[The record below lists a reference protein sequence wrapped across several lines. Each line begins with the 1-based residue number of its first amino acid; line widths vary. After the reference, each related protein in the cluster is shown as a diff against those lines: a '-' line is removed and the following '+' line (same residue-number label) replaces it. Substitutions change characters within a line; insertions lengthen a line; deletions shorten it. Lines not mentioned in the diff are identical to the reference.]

1 MSESRSK
8 LEEILELLLA
18 EENEKAEELL
28 HEYVVAKARAEYEK
42 VLDEDVA
49 EEDAEVEE
57 STESE
62 EEAVEESEESEEE
75 AVEETAEPEAELT
88 LDEELPETEPETTP
102 EPETEVPEETIVAAP
117 VEENATDLSENEMT
131 NETVAEAT
139 AAAGTASDMLL
150 HFQHE
155 VRVEVARTRL
165 TGKEITQITS
175 GSIIELDKAAGEP
188 VELVLDD
195 RTIAQGEVVMINK
208 DKLGIRI
215 IGIIQN

>member
-1 MSESRSK
+1 
-8 LEEILELLLA
+8 
-18 EENEKAEELL
+18 
-28 HEYVVAKARAEYEK
+28 VV
-42 VLDEDVA
+42 VT
-49 EEDAEVEE
+49 
-57 STESE
+57 TE
-62 EEAVEESEESEEE
+62 A
-75 AVEETAEPEAELT
+75 
-88 LDEELPETEPETTP
+88 D
-102 EPETEVPEETIVAAP
+102 
-117 VEENATDLSENEMT
+117 ATDLSENQMT

-139 AAAGTASDMLL
+139 APAGAASDMLL

-208 DKLGIRI
+208 DKLGVRI
-215 IGIIQN
+215 IGIVQK

>member
-1 MSESRSK
+1 MEELPPLAEGELSDSESETPEPEDSAASD
-8 LEEILELLLA
+8 A
-18 EENEKAEELL
+18 EETPEEPEANQEAEDTSEPEETVEDSAEVNEPP
-28 HEYVVAKARAEYEK
+28 
-42 VLDEDVA
+42 
-49 EEDAEVEE
+49 EED
-57 STESE
+57 
-62 EEAVEESEESEEE
+62 

>member
-62 EEAVEESEESEEE
+62 EEAVER
-75 AVEETAEPEAELT
+75 PG
-88 LDEELPETEPETTP
+88 
-102 EPETEVPEETIVAAP
+102 VA
-117 VEENATDLSENEMT
+117 
-131 NETVAEAT
+131 
-139 AAAGTASDMLL
+139 
-150 HFQHE
+150 
-155 VRVEVARTRL
+155 
-165 TGKEITQITS
+165 
-175 GSIIELDKAAGEP
+175 
-188 VELVLDD
+188 
-195 RTIAQGEVVMINK
+195 
-208 DKLGIRI
+208 
-215 IGIIQN
+215 

>member
-1 MSESRSK
+1 MNK
-8 LEEILELLLA
+8 PP
-18 EENEKAEELL
+18 
-28 HEYVVAKARAEYEK
+28 
-42 VLDEDVA
+42 
-49 EEDAEVEE
+49 
-57 STESE
+57 
-62 EEAVEESEESEEE
+62 EEE

>member
-1 MSESRSK
+1 MCIRDRTPEEPEANQEAEDTSEP
-8 LEEILELLLA
+8 EETIEDSA
-18 EENEKAEELL
+18 EVN
-28 HEYVVAKARAEYEK
+28 
-42 VLDEDVA
+42 DPP
-49 EEDAEVEE
+49 EED
-57 STESE
+57 
-62 EEAVEESEESEEE
+62 